1 MLFVLDGRVLVPSK
15 WRLKGA
21 VAAPVVPCG
30 CCVVGLA
37 PAHTAAVWLSVWAAG
52 ITGRP
57 FTPAQTAIC
66 SPTPSML
73 VHSASALLHHS
84 IFCLLQ
90 FSAFPPCSRYTR
102 LLSATLYPL
111 YLQSACLSFCLSLTS
126 SPSCSFY
133 LFIFVS
139 PPSLF
144 ALQFTQ
150 KHKHKQQQLGAV
162 IVHLWN
168 SIAFSVKDDVVNNK
182 LHTTT
187 KSPQ

>member
-1 MLFVLDGRVLVPSK
+1 MLYVLDGRVSVPSK

-66 SPTPSML
+66 SPSPSML
-73 VHSASALLHHS
+73 VHSASSLLHHS

-111 YLQSACLSFCLSLTS
+111 YPQSVCLSFCLSLTS
-126 SPSCSFY
+126 SPLLLL
-133 LFIFVS
+133 LFIYF
-139 PPSLF
+139 LF
-144 ALQFTQ
+144 PQ
-150 KHKHKQQQLGAV
+150 
-162 IVHLWN
+162 HLFLPYN
-168 SIAFSVKDDVVNNK
+168 SHRNTNINSSSWE
-182 LHTTT
+182 LL
-187 KSPQ
+187 

>member
-1 MLFVLDGRVLVPSK
+1 MLYVLDGRVSVPSK

-66 SPTPSML
+66 SPSPSML
-73 VHSASALLHHS
+73 VHSANSLLHHS

-90 FSAFPPCSRYTR
+90 FSAFPSCSRYTR

-111 YLQSACLSFCLSLTS
+111 YPQSVCLSFCLSLTS
-126 SPSCSFY
+126 SCSFY
-133 LFIFVS
+133 FFFVCFPTIS
-139 PPSLF
+139 FCLTTHKE
-144 ALQFTQ
+144 TQ
-150 KHKHKQQQLGAV
+150 
-162 IVHLWN
+162 
-168 SIAFSVKDDVVNNK
+168 
-182 LHTTT
+182 T
-187 KSPQ
+187 